1 MSVKPSRGVIH
12 GKTIELV
19 EDLGLTEGQEVD
31 VVVRVRKQRPESE
44 WGQGILNSAGA
55 MAPFWTADDDRIL
68 AEIEQDRRQP
78 STREIP
84 E

>member
-1 MSVKPSRGVIH
+1 MSIKPSRGVIH
-12 GKTIELV
+12 GKMIELV
-19 EDLGLTEGQEVD
+19 EDLGFTEGQEVE
-31 VVVRVRKQRPESE
+31 VIVRVRNPRPG

-55 MAPFWTADDDRIL
+55 MAPYWTPDDDRIL

>member
-1 MSVKPSRGVIH
+1 MGVKPSRGVIH

-31 VVVRVRKQRPESE
+31 VIVRVRKLGPE

-55 MAPFWTADDDRIL
+55 MAPYWTPDDDRIL

>member
-12 GKTIELV
+12 GKTIELL

-31 VVVRVRKQRPESE
+31 VIVRVRKTRPE

-55 MAPFWTADDDRIL
+55 MALYWTSEDDRIL
-68 AEIEQDRRQP
+68 DEIEQDRRQP